1 MVAMAKVEDAH
12 RMWRT
17 LPGILG
23 NVVVLLVVVAVAV
36 LNITEGEWLY
46 VGLAALVIV
55 GFGVVPAMRAH
66 EAGALYFTQD
76 RSRSAKEK

>member
-1 MVAMAKVEDAH
+1 MAKDKDAH

-23 NVVVLLVVVAVAV
+23 NAVVLLVIGTVTV
-36 LNITEGEWLY
+36 LNIAEGQWLY
-46 VGLAALVIV
+46 VGLAVLVVV

-66 EAGALYFTQD
+66 EAGALYFTRD
-76 RSRSAKEK
+76 RGL